1 MRRSMVL
8 AIPALAAAV
17 ALVLVAGAGG
27 HGKPGNGI
35 SNGKKSQRNAAVTV
49 FELKL
54 EPKQEVP
61 RITGLRAVARGNV
74 TLDITRD
81 SAGAITSGEVVF
93 YANYD
98 FPGSVTITGLHVHQG
113 AKGVNGAIVVS
124 SGIAS
129 FTDADGDGNVTTVVT
144 GVAPATLQAI
154 LDSPRDYYVNLHTS
168 VNPAGALRDQLSHS
182 NRHKSKDDD

>member
-8 AIPALAAAV
+8 ATLALGVAAALVLAAA
-17 ALVLVAGAGG
+17 AGG
-27 HGKPGNGI
+27 NGRPGIN
-35 SNGKKSQRNAAVTV
+35 NGKKSQRNTAVTV

-61 RITGLRAVARGNV
+61 RIAGLRAVARGNV
-74 TLDITRD
+74 TLDVTRD

-98 FPGSVTITGLHVHQG
+98 FPGSVTIIGLHVHQG